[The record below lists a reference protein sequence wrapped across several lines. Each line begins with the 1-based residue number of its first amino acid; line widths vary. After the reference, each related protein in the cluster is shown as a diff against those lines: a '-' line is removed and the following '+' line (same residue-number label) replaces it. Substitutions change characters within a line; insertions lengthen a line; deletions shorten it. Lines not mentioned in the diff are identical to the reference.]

1 MSKLIHDW
9 LVCGQS
15 LPIEGVGLLQWER
28 QRAELV
34 KDRSTWSVPRWVL
47 TFVEDPQIKIPTDFF
62 NRLRSFSGQSAQPVE
77 ALYSQ
82 WIRSFKLDQPT
93 VPLWALGAFERDHDK
108 WKWNQSDA
116 LAAVSIQVSAL
127 PDLRKHSN
135 VRYDLAAK
143 LLMVLSVISIAWMI
157 WQGAS
162 QGTGAEESRS
172 RVPATVLES
181 KSESLLYREVR

>member
-28 QRAELV
+28 QGAESI
-34 KDRSTWSVPRWVL
+34 KDRSTWSAPRWVL
-47 TFVEDPQIKIPTDFF
+47 TFVEDAQIKIPTDFF
-62 NRLRSFSGQSAQPVE
+62 NRLRNFSGQSAQPVE

-93 VPLWALGAFERDHDK
+93 VPLWALGAFERDQDK

-116 LAAVSIQVSAL
+116 LAAVSVQVSAL
-127 PDLRKHSN
+127 PELRIRLN
-135 VRYDLAAK
+135 VQYDLAAK
-143 LLMVLSVISIAWMI
+143 LLIVLSVFSIAWMI

-162 QGTGAEESRS
+162 QGARAEESRS
-172 RVPATVLES
+172 RVPATVLDS

>member
-15 LPIEGVGLLQWER
+15 LPIEGVGVLQWER
-28 QRAELV
+28 QRAEPV
-34 KDRSTWSVPRWVL
+34 KDNSKWSIPRWEL

-82 WIRSFKLDQPT
+82 WIRSFKQDQPT
-93 VPLWALGAFERDHDK
+93 VPLWALGAFERDQDK

-116 LAAVSIQVSAL
+116 LPAVSVQVSAL
-127 PDLRKHSN
+127 PELPICSKAQ
-135 VRYDLAAK
+135 YDWAAK
-143 LLMVLSVISIAWMI
+143 LLIVLSVVTIAWMI
-157 WQGAS
+157 WQGTS
-162 QGTGAEESRS
+162 QGVRAEESRS
-172 RVPATVLES
+172 RVPATLLES